1 VSPLARAVAPL
12 MRRDYRLL
20 FLSCV
25 VSMMGDGVWLVAV
38 PWLAIQNGA
47 DSAGL
52 AFVVGAESV
61 GLISCVLVGGM
72 LTDRF
77 SRKLVVGWSHFMSFA
92 VLAVLGGTALTHSM
106 KLWHLA
112 LSAFLLGAAA
122 AVSGPATDALVPDI
136 VLPEDLHAANA
147 LESMSR
153 SVAIRIAG
161 PTLGGFLVALLPSV
175 AVIAVNAAS
184 FFIAACCAA
193 LLRTVHAD
201 KSSPIKA
208 ETGETARIS
217 GRQFWRYLYG
227 ERWLWVL
234 ILWAGVVLLLQS
246 GPRQVLLPLLVHDRF
261 GKGASSYG
269 LLVSAAGATAVL
281 ASMVIASRSL
291 PAKYPR
297 RMLLAWMVG
306 AMSLTPMIFSPSFW
320 CLLPLMGVYGFFST
334 IGNVYW
340 STLIQTH
347 VPDEV
352 RGRVIS
358 VDWLGS
364 LALVPASA
372 AIAGASASPGYATTL
387 FLLGG
392 TLPVVCTLVLL
403 ARVRLPQDPAT
414 AKAPHVEDTAGSPGR
429 IS

>member
-1 VSPLARAVAPL
+1 
-12 MRRDYRLL
+12 
-20 FLSCV
+20 
-25 VSMMGDGVWLVAV
+25 MMGDGVWLVAV
-38 PWLAIQNGA
+38 PWLAIQNDA
-47 DSAGL
+47 DSAGV

-61 GLISCVLVGGM
+61 GLISCVLIGGM

-92 VLAVLGGTALTHSM
+92 VLVALGGTALTHSM

-122 AVSGPATDALVPDI
+122 AISGPATDALVPDI
-136 VLPEDLHAANA
+136 VPPEDLHAANA

-153 SVAIRIAG
+153 SVALRIAG

-175 AVIAVNAAS
+175 AVIAVNAVS
-184 FFIAACCAA
+184 FFAAAASVA
-193 LLRTVHAD
+193 LLGAARAG
-201 KSSPIKA
+201 KPSPIKA
-208 ETGETARIS
+208 ETGEAVSIS

-234 ILWAGVVLLLQS
+234 ILWAGAVLLLQS

-269 LLVSAAGATAVL
+269 MLVAAAGATAVL
-281 ASMVIASRSL
+281 ASMFIASRSL
-291 PAKYPR
+291 PARYPR

-306 AMSLTPMIFSPSFW
+306 AMSLAPMVFSPSFW
-320 CLLPLMGVYGFFST
+320 YLLPLMGVYGFFST

-372 AIAGASASPGYATTL
+372 AIAGVSSSPGYATTV
-387 FLLGG
+387 FVVGG

-403 ARVRLPQDPAT
+403 ARIRFPQESAT
-414 AKAPHVEDTAGSPGR
+414 AKGAPVDSHAGDTADSSPGH

>member
-1 VSPLARAVAPL
+1 LRPSWGATTGCSF
-12 MRRDYRLL
+12 

-25 VSMMGDGVWLVAV
+25 ISMMGDGVWLVAV
-38 PWLAIQNGA
+38 PWLAIQHGA
-47 DSAGL
+47 DSAGV

-61 GLISCVLVGGM
+61 GLISCVLIGGM

-92 VLAVLGGTALTHSM
+92 VLAALGETALTHSM

-112 LSAFLLGAAA
+112 LAAFLLGAAA
-122 AVSGPATDALVPDI
+122 AVSGPATDALVPH
-136 VLPEDLHAANA
+136 VVRPQDLHAANA

-153 SVAIRIAG
+153 SVAVRIAG

-175 AVIAVNAAS
+175 AVIAANAAS
-184 FFIAACCAA
+184 FLIAACCVA
-193 LLRTVHAD
+193 LLSAARAGTPSATE
-201 KSSPIKA
+201 A
-208 ETGETARIS
+208 ETVEAARVS

-234 ILWAGVVLLLQS
+234 ILWAGFLLLLQS
-246 GPRQVLLPLLVHDRF
+246 GPRQVLLPILVHDRF
-261 GKGASSYG
+261 GKGANSYG
-269 LLVSAAGATAVL
+269 LLVSAAGAAAIL
-281 ASMVIASRSL
+281 ASILIASRSL

-297 RMLLAWMVG
+297 LMLLAWMAG
-306 AMSLTPMIFSPSFW
+306 AMSLAPMVFSPSLW
-320 CLLPLMGVYGFFST
+320 YLLPLMGVYGFFST

-372 AIAGASASPGYATTL
+372 ALAGVSASLGYVTTL

-392 TLPVVCTLVLL
+392 MPCSLRRAASRASASAPRLL
-403 ARVRLPQDPAT
+403 DSKVF
-414 AKAPHVEDTAGSPGR
+414 S
-429 IS
+429 S

>member
-25 VSMMGDGVWLVAV
+25 TSMVGDGVWLVAV
-38 PWLAIQNGA
+38 PWLAIQHGA
-47 DSAGL
+47 DSAGV

-61 GLISCVLVGGM
+61 GLISCVLIGGM

-77 SRKLVVGWSHFMSFA
+77 SRKLVVGWAHFMSFA
-92 VLAVLGGTALTHSM
+92 VLAVLGGTALAHGM
-106 KLWHLA
+106 ELWHLA

-153 SVAIRIAG
+153 SVALRIAG

-175 AVIAVNAAS
+175 AVIAVNAVS
-184 FFIAACCAA
+184 FFIAACCVATLRAA
-193 LLRTVHAD
+193 RGDAA
-201 KSSPIKA
+201 SPITA
-208 ETGETARIS
+208 EAGETARIS

-234 ILWAGVVLLLQS
+234 ILWAGVMLLLQS

-261 GKGASSYG
+261 GKGANAYG
-269 LLVSAAGATAVL
+269 LLVSAAGVTAIL
-281 ASMVIASRSL
+281 ASMFAASRSL

-306 AMSLTPMIFSPSFW
+306 AMSLTPMIFSRSFW
-320 CLLPLMGVYGFFST
+320 YLLPLMGVYGFFST

-340 STLIQTH
+340 STLIHIH

-372 AIAGASASPGYATTL
+372 ALAGVSSSPGYATIL
-387 FLLGG
+387 FVVGG
-392 TLPVVCTLVLL
+392 TLPVVCTVVLL
-403 ARVRLPQDPAT
+403 ARVRLPQGSAT
-414 AKAPHVEDTAGSPGR
+414 AQASHVR
-429 IS
+429 